1 MAKRNVIVGGVIV
14 ILVLAVCAAVY
25 AEKEGCKAELPEAV
39 KAAIKALYPAGEIE
53 EAKIEKEGLKLYE
66 VEVEENG
73 AEVEVTADAEG
84 TIAEVTTEEKVE
96 NLPPAV
102 AQAAAAQGGKV
113 INAEKE
119 VTHAQVKLVKLDAPV
134 TTYEVKIEKDGKTME
149 IEIAADGKIL
159 PAECPKVKTKCCKA
173 MQEKMKCEK
182 EKMEKK
188 CSKDDDNDDD
198 EDEDD

>member
-1 MAKRNVIVGGVIV
+1 MAKRNVIVGGVIA
-14 ILVLAVCAAVY
+14 ILVLATCAAVY
-25 AEKEGCKAELPEAV
+25 AGCGGGVVLPEAV

-53 EAKIEKEGLKLYE
+53 EAKMEKEGLKLYE

-73 AEVEVTADAEG
+73 AEVEVTADADG

-102 AQAAAAQGGKV
+102 AQAVAAQGGKV
-113 INAEKE
+113 IEAEKE

-134 TTYEVKIEKDGKTME
+134 TIYEVRIEKDGKTME

-159 PAECPKVKTKCCKA
+159 PAECPKEKMKCCKA
-173 MQEKMKCEK
+173 MHEKMKCAKGK
-182 EKMEKK
+182 EVIKE
-188 CSKDDDNDDD
+188 CSKDDDD
-198 EDEDD
+198 EDKDN